1 MEEERVYKLHVKMC
15 TRWYPKP
22 NKPEPQ
28 NNDWQIVRAKVIKA
42 IDSDDSL
49 ELEYGQLT
57 LVGNMVAMEPGAVY
71 LVYVTKGWNEKFNK
85 IQYDIQYSQEVREFR
100 TKQQIEDF
108 LEMFI
113 TPRQIKA
120 LYQVSDEPLKLIDEH
135 NVEELC
141 KAAGIGAA
149 TAERIIS
156 RYEACKDY
164 GPAYGEL
171 GKMGITKALI
181 DKLISFYSSA
191 DTVLDIIKNRP
202 YMLADDIKGIGFLK
216 ADEIALK
223 NGFDRHDIER
233 VKAFIIYTMND
244 VANNVGSTY
253 ISYTYLMDKIDEII
267 GRDTPQDT
275 IDDALDFLI
284 DNKIIW
290 CNDKVFEDGTVE
302 TTLALKRYYDIEKE
316 LAHHIRRL
324 IDAPSNITLSDK
336 EINEKIKDQE
346 KRQGWC
352 YTDTQKYGVKV
363 IADNNVVIIRGYGG
377 CVDCDTEYFNG
388 YEWKRIADYEEGE
401 MVLQWHTDGHADL
414 VKPLEYIKKPEETLY
429 HFETKYGL
437 DQCLSLEH
445 RVVYESCKGKLKVE
459 PFAEVIRQHNT
470 NKNGFNGKFY
480 TTFDYEGLGID
491 KTDDEIRL
499 QIAYMADGSFNKNN
513 DSTWC
518 SMRLKKKRKQERI
531 EMLLE
536 KCEVPYE
543 MKYEESTGFN
553 IYKFYAPNREKEFES
568 YWYQCNKHQFEVV
581 CDEVLKWD
589 GSTTSGKCRFG
600 SISKKTIDF
609 VQFAFATIG
618 MRSSVQL
625 DKRVGQPITGKPA
638 DKDYRHIHQC
648 YGLNFTKKNKCGI
661 SGPCDRPGKESE
673 GTKIL
678 PYKTKDGYKYCFSVP
693 TTMLVLRR
701 NGKIFIT
708 GNTGKSSTVAG
719 LLSCLDDE
727 YHFEQCALSG
737 KASVNLTDITGIEGK
752 TIHRLLKYN
761 PSQGFTYSES
771 KPLDTNMVIL
781 DEGSMVDISLAL
793 SLFQA
798 IPTGAKLVILGDTNQ
813 LPPIGAG

>member
-1 MEEERVYKLHVKMC
+1 MEEEKVYKLHVKMC

-57 LVGNMVAMEPGAVY
+57 LVGNMVVMEPGAVY
-71 LVYVTKGWNEKFNK
+71 LVYVKKGWNEKFNK
-85 IQYDIQYSQEVREFR
+85 IQYDIQYSQEVREFG
-100 TKQQIEDF
+100 TKQQVEDF

-120 LYQVSDEPLKLIDEH
+120 LYSITDEPLKLIDEH

-141 KAAGIGAA
+141 KAAGIGEA

-171 GKMGITKALI
+171 GKMGITKTLI
-181 DKLISFYSSA
+181 DKLIGFYNSA
-191 DTVLDIIKNRP
+191 DTVLDIIRNRP

-233 VKAFIIYTMND
+233 VKAFMIYVMND
-244 VANNVGSTY
+244 VASNIGSTY
-253 ISYTYLMDKIDEII
+253 ISYTYLMDRIDEVI

-290 CNDKVFEDGTVE
+290 CNDRVFEDGTVE
-302 TTLALKRYYDIEKE
+302 TTLALKRYYDIEKK
-316 LAHHIRRL
+316 LAYHIRRL
-324 IDAPSNITLSDK
+324 VDAPSNIALSDK
-336 EINEKIKDQE
+336 EINEKIKNQE

-377 CVDCDTEYFNG
+377 
-388 YEWKRIADYEEGE
+388 
-401 MVLQWHTDGHADL
+401 
-414 VKPLEYIKKPEETLY
+414 
-429 HFETKYGL
+429 
-437 DQCLSLEH
+437 
-445 RVVYESCKGKLKVE
+445 
-459 PFAEVIRQHNT
+459 
-470 NKNGFNGKFY
+470 
-480 TTFDYEGLGID
+480 
-491 KTDDEIRL
+491 
-499 QIAYMADGSFNKNN
+499 
-513 DSTWC
+513 
-518 SMRLKKKRKQERI
+518 
-531 EMLLE
+531 
-536 KCEVPYE
+536 
-543 MKYEESTGFN
+543 
-553 IYKFYAPNREKEFES
+553 
-568 YWYQCNKHQFEVV
+568 
-581 CDEVLKWD
+581 
-589 GSTTSGKCRFG
+589 
-600 SISKKTIDF
+600 
-609 VQFAFATIG
+609 
-618 MRSSVQL
+618 
-625 DKRVGQPITGKPA
+625 
-638 DKDYRHIHQC
+638 
-648 YGLNFTKKNKCGI
+648 
-661 SGPCDRPGKESE
+661 
-673 GTKIL
+673 
-678 PYKTKDGYKYCFSVP
+678 
-693 TTMLVLRR
+693 
-701 NGKIFIT
+701 
-708 GNTGKSSTVAG
+708 TGKSSTVAG

-761 PSQGFTYSES
+761 PSQGFTYCEEE
-771 KPLDTNMVIL
+771 PLDTNMVIL

-813 LPPIGAG
+813 LPPIGAGNLLQDMIDSEIIPVVTFDKIHRQGAKSGIIPFSIEVANGVTHYKQSWEGEEVLGELQDLKMIGFKCARDDEKPSVDLIMKEYKEMYQECKDASQITVVLPTNTRGTCTKVVNKLIQDYVLPRRTRGDFIEIGIGKEKSNVYRGDRILVLKNNYDLDIFNGNVGEVLAINKEDNSLIADFGRGEVEIKGTALNELDLGYAISTHKSQGSTLPYLIYCIDNTHYVMLNRQQVYTGITRAKKKATFIFETKALNSAIRTSKIKYVNTFLYHFLVGDLK

>member
-57 LVGNMVAMEPGAVY
+57 LVGNMVVMEPGAVY
-71 LVYVTKGWNEKFNK
+71 LVYVKKGWNEKFNK
-85 IQYDIQYSQEVREFR
+85 IQYDIQYSQEVREFGTR
-100 TKQQIEDF
+100 QQVEDF

-113 TPRQIKA
+113 TQRQIKA
-120 LYQVSDEPLKLIDEH
+120 LYGITDEPLKLIDEH

-141 KAAGIGAA
+141 KAAGIGEA

-171 GKMGITKALI
+171 GKMGITKTLI
-181 DKLISFYSSA
+181 DKLIGFYNSA
-191 DTVLDIIKNRP
+191 DTVLDIIRNRP

-223 NGFDRHDIER
+223 NGFDRHDMER
-233 VKAFIIYTMND
+233 VKAFMIYVMND
-244 VANNVGSTY
+244 VASNIGSTY
-253 ISYTYLMDKIDEII
+253 ISYTYLMDRIDEVI

-290 CNDKVFEDGTVE
+290 CNDRVFEDGTVE
-302 TTLALKRYYDIEKE
+302 TTLALKRYYDIEKK
-316 LAHHIRRL
+316 LAYHIRRL
-324 IDAPSNITLSDK
+324 VDAPSNITLSDK
-336 EINEKIKDQE
+336 EINEKIKNQE

-377 CVDCDTEYFNG
+377 
-388 YEWKRIADYEEGE
+388 
-401 MVLQWHTDGHADL
+401 
-414 VKPLEYIKKPEETLY
+414 
-429 HFETKYGL
+429 
-437 DQCLSLEH
+437 
-445 RVVYESCKGKLKVE
+445 
-459 PFAEVIRQHNT
+459 
-470 NKNGFNGKFY
+470 
-480 TTFDYEGLGID
+480 
-491 KTDDEIRL
+491 
-499 QIAYMADGSFNKNN
+499 
-513 DSTWC
+513 
-518 SMRLKKKRKQERI
+518 
-531 EMLLE
+531 
-536 KCEVPYE
+536 
-543 MKYEESTGFN
+543 
-553 IYKFYAPNREKEFES
+553 
-568 YWYQCNKHQFEVV
+568 
-581 CDEVLKWD
+581 
-589 GSTTSGKCRFG
+589 
-600 SISKKTIDF
+600 
-609 VQFAFATIG
+609 
-618 MRSSVQL
+618 
-625 DKRVGQPITGKPA
+625 
-638 DKDYRHIHQC
+638 
-648 YGLNFTKKNKCGI
+648 
-661 SGPCDRPGKESE
+661 
-673 GTKIL
+673 
-678 PYKTKDGYKYCFSVP
+678 
-693 TTMLVLRR
+693 
-701 NGKIFIT
+701 
-708 GNTGKSSTVAG
+708 TGKSSTVAG

-761 PSQGFTYSES
+761 PSQGFTYCEEE
-771 KPLDTNMVIL
+771 PLDTNMVIL

-813 LPPIGAG
+813 LPPIGAGNLLQDMIDSEIIPVVTFDKIHRQGAKSGIIPFSIEVANGVTHYKQSWEGEEVLGELQDLKMIGFKCARDDEKPSVDLIMKEYKEMYQECKDASQITVVLPTNTRGTCTKVVNKLIQDYVLPRRTRGDFIEIGIGKEKCNVYRGDRILVLKNNYDLDIFNGNVGEVLAINKEDNSLIADFGRGEVEIKGTALNELDLGYAISTHKSQGSTLPYLIYCIDNTHYVMLNRQQVYTGITRAKKKATFIFETKALNSAIRTSKIKYVNTFLYHFLVGDLK

>member
-57 LVGNMVAMEPGAVY
+57 LVGNMVVMEPGAVY
-71 LVYVTKGWNEKFNK
+71 LVYVKKGWNEKFNK
-85 IQYDIQYSQEVREFR
+85 IQYDIQYSQEVREFGTR
-100 TKQQIEDF
+100 QQVEDF

-120 LYQVSDEPLKLIDEH
+120 LYSITDEPLKLIDEH

-141 KAAGIGAA
+141 KAAGIGEA

-171 GKMGITKALI
+171 GKMGITKTLI
-181 DKLISFYSSA
+181 DKLIGFYNSA
-191 DTVLDIIKNRP
+191 DTVLDIIRNRP

-233 VKAFIIYTMND
+233 VKAFMIYVMND
-244 VANNVGSTY
+244 VASNIGSTY
-253 ISYTYLMDKIDEII
+253 ISYTYLMDKIDEVI

-290 CNDKVFEDGTVE
+290 CNDRVFEDGTVE
-302 TTLALKRYYDIEKE
+302 TTLALKRYYDIEKK
-316 LAHHIRRL
+316 LAYHIRRL
-324 IDAPSNITLSDK
+324 VDAPSNIALSDK
-336 EINEKIKDQE
+336 EINEKIKNQE

-377 CVDCDTEYFNG
+377 
-388 YEWKRIADYEEGE
+388 
-401 MVLQWHTDGHADL
+401 
-414 VKPLEYIKKPEETLY
+414 
-429 HFETKYGL
+429 
-437 DQCLSLEH
+437 
-445 RVVYESCKGKLKVE
+445 
-459 PFAEVIRQHNT
+459 
-470 NKNGFNGKFY
+470 
-480 TTFDYEGLGID
+480 
-491 KTDDEIRL
+491 
-499 QIAYMADGSFNKNN
+499 
-513 DSTWC
+513 
-518 SMRLKKKRKQERI
+518 
-531 EMLLE
+531 
-536 KCEVPYE
+536 
-543 MKYEESTGFN
+543 
-553 IYKFYAPNREKEFES
+553 
-568 YWYQCNKHQFEVV
+568 
-581 CDEVLKWD
+581 
-589 GSTTSGKCRFG
+589 
-600 SISKKTIDF
+600 
-609 VQFAFATIG
+609 
-618 MRSSVQL
+618 
-625 DKRVGQPITGKPA
+625 
-638 DKDYRHIHQC
+638 
-648 YGLNFTKKNKCGI
+648 
-661 SGPCDRPGKESE
+661 
-673 GTKIL
+673 
-678 PYKTKDGYKYCFSVP
+678 
-693 TTMLVLRR
+693 
-701 NGKIFIT
+701 
-708 GNTGKSSTVAG
+708 TGKSSTVAG

-761 PSQGFTYSES
+761 PSQGFTYCEEE
-771 KPLDTNMVIL
+771 PLDTNMVIL

-813 LPPIGAG
+813 LPPIGAGNLLQDMIDSEIIPVVTFDKIHRQGAKSGIIPFSIEVANGVTHYKQSWEGEEVLGELQDLKMIGFKCARDDEKPSVDLIMREYKEMYQECKDASQITVVLPTNTRGTCTKVVNKLIQDYVLPRRTRGDFIEIGIGKEKCNVYRGDRILVLKNNYDLDIFNGNVGEVLAINKEDNSLIADFGRGEVEIKGTALNELDLGYAISTHKSQGSTLPYLIYCIDNTHYVMLNRQQVYTGITRAKKKATFIFETKALNSAIRTSKIKYVNTFLYHFLVGDLK

>member
-1 MEEERVYKLHVKMC
+1 MEEEKVYKLHVKMC

-57 LVGNMVAMEPGAVY
+57 LVGNMVVMEPGAVY
-71 LVYVTKGWNEKFNK
+71 LVYVKKGWNEKFNK
-85 IQYDIQYSQEVREFR
+85 IQYDIQYSQEVREFGTR
-100 TKQQIEDF
+100 QQVEDF

-113 TPRQIKA
+113 TQRQIKA
-120 LYQVSDEPLKLIDEH
+120 LYGITDEPLKLIDEH

-141 KAAGIGAA
+141 KAAGIGEA

-171 GKMGITKALI
+171 GKMGITKTLI
-181 DKLISFYSSA
+181 DKLIGFYNSA
-191 DTVLDIIKNRP
+191 DTVLDIIRNRP

-233 VKAFIIYTMND
+233 VKAFIVYAMND

-253 ISYTYLMDKIDEII
+253 ISYTYLMDRIDEII

-290 CNDKVFEDGTVE
+290 CNDRVFEDGTVE
-302 TTLALKRYYDIEKE
+302 TTLALKRYYDIEKK
-316 LAHHIRRL
+316 LAYHIRRL
-324 IDAPSNITLSDK
+324 VDAPSNIALSDK
-336 EINEKIKDQE
+336 EINEKIKNQE

-377 CVDCDTEYFNG
+377 
-388 YEWKRIADYEEGE
+388 
-401 MVLQWHTDGHADL
+401 
-414 VKPLEYIKKPEETLY
+414 
-429 HFETKYGL
+429 
-437 DQCLSLEH
+437 
-445 RVVYESCKGKLKVE
+445 
-459 PFAEVIRQHNT
+459 
-470 NKNGFNGKFY
+470 
-480 TTFDYEGLGID
+480 
-491 KTDDEIRL
+491 
-499 QIAYMADGSFNKNN
+499 
-513 DSTWC
+513 
-518 SMRLKKKRKQERI
+518 
-531 EMLLE
+531 
-536 KCEVPYE
+536 
-543 MKYEESTGFN
+543 
-553 IYKFYAPNREKEFES
+553 
-568 YWYQCNKHQFEVV
+568 
-581 CDEVLKWD
+581 
-589 GSTTSGKCRFG
+589 
-600 SISKKTIDF
+600 
-609 VQFAFATIG
+609 
-618 MRSSVQL
+618 
-625 DKRVGQPITGKPA
+625 
-638 DKDYRHIHQC
+638 
-648 YGLNFTKKNKCGI
+648 
-661 SGPCDRPGKESE
+661 
-673 GTKIL
+673 
-678 PYKTKDGYKYCFSVP
+678 
-693 TTMLVLRR
+693 
-701 NGKIFIT
+701 
-708 GNTGKSSTVAG
+708 TGKSSTVAG

-761 PSQGFTYSES
+761 PSQGFTYCEEE
-771 KPLDTNMVIL
+771 PLDTNMVIL

-813 LPPIGAG
+813 LPPIGAGNLLQDMIDSEIIPVVTFDKIHRQGAKSGIIPFSIEVANGVTHYKQSWEGEEVLGELQDLKMIGFKCARDDEKPSVDLIMKEYKEMYQECKDASQITVVLPTNTRGTCTKVVNKLIQDYVLPRRTRGDFIEIGIGKEKCNVYRGDRILVLKNNYDLDIFNGNVGEVLAINKEDNSLIADFGRGEVEIKGTALNELDLGYAISTHKSQGSTLPYLIYCIDNTHYVMLNRQQVYTGITRAKKKATFIFETKALNSAIRTSKIKYVNTFLYHFLVGDLK